1 MHKEKSK
8 PKAMDKILVIEDN
21 PDIQSQMKWGLYKDF
36 MVLQASER
44 KDALHMFEKK
54 PPRVVTLDLGLP
66 PDKDGTSEG
75 FACLKAILDKEPDT
89 KIIVITGNNDRENAL
104 KAVQM
109 GAYDYY
115 PKPVDINEIKVI
127 IHRALHLSQIE
138 SENRELHTLLAKDIG
153 FAGMIGQSPE
163 MQKVFDSIKR
173 VAATDV
179 TVLLTGESGTGKELV
194 ARAIHER
201 GPRSKFLFIPI
212 NCGAIPENLLE
223 SELFGYE
230 KGAFTGAYNMKK
242 GKVEFADGGTFL
254 LDEVSELSPS
264 LQIKLLRFL
273 QEKKIQR
280 VGGHTD
286 IEVDVRII
294 AATNIDLQEAIKE
307 GRFREDL
314 FYRLSVITINLPPL
328 RERGQD
334 IMLLAN
340 IFLERYKAAV
350 RKKVRG
356 FSPDAVNAIKSYSW
370 PGNVRELENKLQRAV
385 IMSDSK
391 FIEPHALGLAE
402 APVTQVDKKYE
413 DITLKEITLKEARE
427 KLEIELVKMN
437 INKYK
442 GNIKRVAKELGI
454 SRPTL
459 YDLITK
465 YGLNTKYTIK

>member
-21 PDIQSQMKWGLYKDF
+21 PDIQSQMKWGLYEDF

-44 KDALHMFEKK
+44 KSALHMFEKK

-75 FACLKAILDKEPDT
+75 FACLKEILDKEPDT
-89 KIIVITGNNDRENAL
+89 KIIVVTGNNDRENAL

-138 SENRELHTLLAKDIG
+138 SENRDLHTLLAKDIG

-173 VAATDV
+173 VAGTDV

-201 GPRSKFLFIPI
+201 GPRSKSLFIPI

-280 VGGHTD
+280 VGGHID

-350 RKKVRG
+350 RKKARG
-356 FSPDAVNAIKSYSW
+356 FSPGAVNAIKSYSW

-391 FIEPHALGLAE
+391 FIEAQALGLAE

-413 DITLKEITLKEARE
+413 DITLKEARE
-427 KLEIELVKMN
+427 RLEIELVKMN

>member
-1 MHKEKSK
+1 MRKEESK
-8 PKAMDKILVIEDN
+8 PKAMDKVLIIEDN
-21 PDIQSQMKWGLYKDF
+21 PDIQTQMKWGLSQDF
-36 MVLQASER
+36 VVLQASER
-44 KDALHMFEKK
+44 KYALRIFEKK
-54 PPRVVTLDLGLP
+54 LPKVVTLDLGLP

-75 FACLKAILDKEPDT
+75 FACLKEIIDNAPDT
-89 KIIVITGNNDRENAL
+89 KVIVITGNEDRENAL

-109 GAYDYY
+109 GAYDYFL
-115 PKPVDINEIKVI
+115 KPVDINEIKI
-127 IHRALHLSQIE
+127 IIRRAIHLSQIE
-138 SENRELHTLLAKDIG
+138 DENRSLHTLLEKDIG

-163 MQKVFDSIKR
+163 MQRVFDSIKK
-173 VAATDV
+173 VVGSDV

-194 ARAIHER
+194 ARAIHEKS
-201 GPRSKFLFIPI
+201 PRNKALFIPI

-264 LQIKLLRFL
+264 LQTKLLRFL

-280 VGGHTD
+280 IGGHTD

-307 GRFREDL
+307 GKFREDL

-356 FSPDAVNAIKSYSW
+356 LSLEAVNAIKSYSW

-391 FIEPHALGLAE
+391 FIEAQALGLAE

-413 DITLKEITLKEARE
+413 DITLKEARE
-427 KLEIELVKMN
+427 RLEIELIKMN

>member
-21 PDIQSQMKWGLYKDF
+21 PDIQSQMKWGLYEDF

-44 KDALHMFEKK
+44 KSALHMFEKK

-75 FACLKAILDKEPDT
+75 FACLKEILDKEPDT
-89 KIIVITGNNDRENAL
+89 KIIVVTGNNDRENAL

-138 SENRELHTLLAKDIG
+138 SENRDLHTLLAKDIG

-173 VAATDV
+173 VAGTDV

-201 GPRSKFLFIPI
+201 GPRSKSLFIPI

-280 VGGHTD
+280 VGGHID

-356 FSPDAVNAIKSYSW
+356 FSPDAANAIKSYSW

-413 DITLKEITLKEARE
+413 DITLKEARE
-427 KLEIELVKMN
+427 RLEIELVKMN

>member
-21 PDIQSQMKWGLYKDF
+21 PDIQSQMKWGLYEDF

-44 KDALHMFEKK
+44 KSALHMFEKK

-75 FACLKAILDKEPDT
+75 FACLKEILDKEPDT
-89 KIIVITGNNDRENAL
+89 KIIVVTGNNDRENAL

-138 SENRELHTLLAKDIG
+138 SENRDLHTLLAKDIG

-173 VAATDV
+173 VAGTDV

-201 GPRSKFLFIPI
+201 GPRSKSLFIPI

-280 VGGHTD
+280 VGGHID

-350 RKKVRG
+350 RKKARG
-356 FSPDAVNAIKSYSW
+356 FSPGAVNAIKSYSW
-370 PGNVRELENKLQRAV
+370 PGNVRELENKLQRAI

-391 FIEPHALGLAE
+391 FIEAQALGLAE

-413 DITLKEITLKEARE
+413 DITLKEARE
-427 KLEIELVKMN
+427 RLEIELVKMN

-465 YGLNTKYTIK
+465 YGINTKYIIK

>member
-1 MHKEKSK
+1 
-8 PKAMDKILVIEDN
+8 
-21 PDIQSQMKWGLYKDF
+21 
-36 MVLQASER
+36 
-44 KDALHMFEKK
+44 
-54 PPRVVTLDLGLP
+54 
-66 PDKDGTSEG
+66 
-75 FACLKAILDKEPDT
+75 
-89 KIIVITGNNDRENAL
+89 
-104 KAVQM
+104 
-109 GAYDYY
+109 
-115 PKPVDINEIKVI
+115 
-127 IHRALHLSQIE
+127 
-138 SENRELHTLLAKDIG
+138 
-153 FAGMIGQSPE
+153 
-163 MQKVFDSIKR
+163 
-173 VAATDV
+173 
-179 TVLLTGESGTGKELV
+179 
-194 ARAIHER
+194 
-201 GPRSKFLFIPI
+201 
-212 NCGAIPENLLE
+212 
-223 SELFGYE
+223 
-230 KGAFTGAYNMKK
+230 AFTGAYNMKK

-264 LQIKLLRFL
+264 LQTKLLRFL

-307 GRFREDL
+307 GKFREDL

-340 IFLERYKAAV
+340 IFLERYKPAF
-350 RKKVRG
+350 RKKIRG
-356 FSPDAVNAIKSYSW
+356 FSPEAVNAIKSYSW

-413 DITLKEITLKEARE
+413 DITLKEARE
-427 KLEIELVKMN
+427 RLEIELVKMN

>member
-1 MHKEKSK
+1 
-8 PKAMDKILVIEDN
+8 
-21 PDIQSQMKWGLYKDF
+21 

-44 KDALHMFEKK
+44 KSALHMFEKK

-75 FACLKAILDKEPDT
+75 FACLKEILDKEPDT
-89 KIIVITGNNDRENAL
+89 KIIVVTGNNDRENAL

-138 SENRELHTLLAKDIG
+138 SENCELHTLLAKDIG

-173 VAATDV
+173 VAGTDV

-201 GPRSKFLFIPI
+201 GPRSKSLFIPI

-280 VGGHTD
+280 VGGHID

-350 RKKVRG
+350 RKKARG
-356 FSPDAVNAIKSYSW
+356 FSPGAVNAIKSYSW

-391 FIEPHALGLAE
+391 FIEAQALGLAE
-402 APVTQVDKKYE
+402 SPVTQVDKKYE
-413 DITLKEITLKEARE
+413 DITLKEARE
-427 KLEIELVKMN
+427 RLEIELVKMN

>member
-21 PDIQSQMKWGLYKDF
+21 PDIQSQMKWGLYEDF

-44 KDALHMFEKK
+44 KSALHMFEKK

-75 FACLKAILDKEPDT
+75 FACLKEILDKEPDT
-89 KIIVITGNNDRENAL
+89 KIIVVTGNNDRENAL

-138 SENRELHTLLAKDIG
+138 SENCELHTLLAKDIG

-173 VAATDV
+173 VAGTDV

-201 GPRSKFLFIPI
+201 GPRSKSLFIPI

-280 VGGHTD
+280 VGGHID

-340 IFLERYKAAV
+340 IFLERYKPAF
-350 RKKVRG
+350 RKKIRG
-356 FSPDAVNAIKSYSW
+356 FSPEAVNAIKSYSW
-370 PGNVRELENKLQRAV
+370 PGNVRELENKLQRAI

-391 FIEPHALGLAE
+391 FIEAQALGLAE

-413 DITLKEITLKEARE
+413 DITLKEARE
-427 KLEIELVKMN
+427 RLEIELVKMN

-465 YGLNTKYTIK
+465 YGINTKYIIK